1 MSLKKQKS
9 SSVVLFFRVPELGK
23 VKKRLEKTLG
33 KEKTLKLYQALLNEA
48 LNNLLSFKSK
58 HPETLLVGA
67 YRGSFLPQELA
78 KPFDL
83 LYEQKGL
90 SLGEDL
96 IRVATDLLRG
106 QSVEKTVIIGSDC
119 PEITPSFLELAM
131 EKLTENQVVLS
142 PSHDGGY
149 NLIGLRQD
157 ILPYIKEIFSE
168 IPWGTEAVFKETT
181 KRLSALGVKVSLL
194 PETVD
199 IDRIED
205 LEKLK
210 RKGIK
215 FFILLFN
222 Y

>member
-1 MSLKKQKS
+1 
-9 SSVVLFFRVPELGK
+9 
-23 VKKRLEKTLG
+23 
-33 KEKTLKLYQALLNEA
+33 
-48 LNNLLSFKSK
+48 
-58 HPETLLVGA
+58 
-67 YRGSFLPQELA
+67 LPQELA

-106 QSVEKTVIIGSDC
+106 QSVERMIIIGSDC

-131 EKLTENQVVLS
+131 EKLTEKQVVLS

-149 NLIGLRQD
+149 NPIGLRQD

-168 IPWGTEAVFKETT
+168 IPWGTEAVFRETT
-181 KRLSALGVKVSLL
+181 KRLSVLDVKIFLL

-210 RKGIK
+210 RKGVEI
-215 FFILLFN
+215 FILLFN